1 MRWIL
6 IAWLLAFVLSRSAL
20 ADPVAPE
27 TIRDARSDCVVETSG
42 GEYPRYVAK
51 KRGKVIFAP
60 RSDGIT
66 KVLFSPSA
74 EYLAFFGSEIDWV
87 DVGDKA
93 FAVVVMRCP
102 TGELRGFAKGF
113 PGVKAGWVDDMTI
126 KFHDNATKKD
136 IVVKIVPDGQ
146 FSFRLV
152 EILLRDD

>member
-87 DVGDKA
+87 DVGDKG

-113 PGVKAGWVDDMTI
+113 PGAEAGWVDDMTI
-126 KFHDNATKKD
+126 KFHDNATEKD

>member
-6 IAWLLAFVLSRSAL
+6 IVWLLVLVVTRSAL
-20 ADPVAPE
+20 ADPEAPE
-27 TIRDARSDCVVETSG
+27 TIRDARSDCVVEKSG
-42 GEYPRYVAK
+42 GEYPRYVVK
-51 KRGKVIFAP
+51 KGSEVIFAP

-66 KVLFSPSA
+66 KALFSPSA

-87 DVGDKA
+87 DVGDKG
-93 FAVVVMRCP
+93 FAVVIMRCP

-113 PGVKAGWVDDMTI
+113 PGAKAGWVDDMTI
-126 KFHDNATKKD
+126 KFHDNATEKD

-152 EILLRDD
+152 EIPPQDN